1 MDQTIIDSIDKD
13 FDSAEKELVINEL
26 LSIDLSHVMAASE
39 YNLKNTRLA
48 ILKLAKGEL
57 REVIELTKRAK
68 IDFRDVIMW
77 AMQEK

>member
-1 MDQTIIDSIDKD
+1 MDLTIIDSIDKD